1 MTENSRI
8 EYKLELTNDLEKEVV
23 AFLNSR
29 TGGVIHLGVD
39 DNGNPVGVENTD
51 SVQLKIKH
59 RLKNNIKPSCMGLF
73 DIAVERIGNKNI
85 IKIIVAGGYEKP
97 YYIARKGMSEK
108 GCFIRVGSAAEP
120 MPVSMIE
127 NLFAKRTRNSIG
139 NIVSR
144 RQNLT
149 FEQLKIYYEARG
161 FKLNRNFAIN
171 LELLTTDGK
180 YNYVAFLLSDENNVS
195 FKFAKYSSLDR
206 GDLVENEEY
215 GYCSII
221 KATKSILDKIDLENT
236 TFAEITPKQRI
247 EQKKWNAIAIRE
259 AIVNAIVHNDYTRE
273 ITPKFEIFPDRLEI
287 TSYGSLPEGLSQ
299 AEFFSGVSN
308 PRNKELMRVF
318 RDLEMVEHLG
328 SGIPRILRAYSK
340 ESFLFMDNFLRTTF
354 YVDDVVNQYK
364 ERLGERLEERLGE
377 RLGENLNKNQQYII
391 EMISKNPYTTIN
403 ELSKKIEISTTAI
416 ENNLKKLR
424 EKGLLK
430 RIGSDKGGYWQ
441 IIIKEDDNE

>member
-39 DNGNPVGVENTD
+39 DNGNPVGIENTD
-51 SVQLKIKH
+51 SVQLKIKD

-127 NLFAKRTRNSIG
+127 NLFSKRTRNSIG

-161 FKLNRNFAIN
+161 FKLNRNFATN

-215 GYCSII
+215 GYCSVI

-236 TFAEITPKQRI
+236 TFAEITPKERI
-247 EQKKWNAIAIRE
+247 EQRKWNAIAIRE

-328 SGIPRILRAYSK
+328 SGIPRILRAYPK
-340 ESFLFMDNFLRTTF
+340 ESFLFMDNFLRMIF
-354 YVDDVVNQYK
+354 YVDDAVNQYK
-364 ERLGERLEERLGE
+364 EKLGEK
-377 RLGENLNKNQQYII
+377 LGENLNKNQRYII
-391 EMISKNPYTTIN
+391 EMISKNPNTTIN
-403 ELSKKIEISTTAI
+403 ELSRKIEISTTAI
-416 ENNLKKLR
+416 ENNIKKLR

>member
-1 MTENSRI
+1 MISDQWNNIMTENSRI
-8 EYKLELTNDLEKEVV
+8 EYKLDLTNDLEKEVV

-39 DNGNPVGVENTD
+39 DNGNPVGVESTD
-51 SVQLKIKH
+51 SVQLKIKD

-73 DIAVERIGNKNI
+73 DIAVERIGDKNI

-120 MPVSMIE
+120 MPIAMIE
-127 NLFAKRTRNSIG
+127 NLFSKRTRNSIG

-149 FEQLKIYYEARG
+149 FEQLKIYYEAKG
-161 FKLNRNFAIN
+161 FKLNQNFAMN

-221 KATKSILDKIDLENT
+221 KATKNILDKINLENT
-236 TFAEITPKQRI
+236 TFAEITPKERI
-247 EQKKWNAIAIRE
+247 EQRKWNAIAIRE

-328 SGIPRILRAYSK
+328 SGIPRILRAYPK
-340 ESFLFMDNFLRTTF
+340 ESFLFMDNFLRMTF
-354 YVDDVVNQYK
+354 YVDDAVN
-364 ERLGERLEERLGE
+364 
-377 RLGENLNKNQQYII
+377 
-391 EMISKNPYTTIN
+391 
-403 ELSKKIEISTTAI
+403 
-416 ENNLKKLR
+416 
-424 EKGLLK
+424 
-430 RIGSDKGGYWQ
+430 
-441 IIIKEDDNE
+441 